1 MPAAALTLRHGM
13 LPTSML
19 TPNLTSMLTPGLA
32 PMLTPELTPM
42 LTPGLTPMLTSVLML
57 SHRMLPTTGMLT
69 AH

>member
-13 LPTSML
+13 LRTSTL
-19 TPNLTSMLTPGLA
+19 TPNLTSMLTPGL
-32 PMLTPELTPM
+32 TPM
-42 LTPGLTPMLTSVLML
+42 LTPVMML